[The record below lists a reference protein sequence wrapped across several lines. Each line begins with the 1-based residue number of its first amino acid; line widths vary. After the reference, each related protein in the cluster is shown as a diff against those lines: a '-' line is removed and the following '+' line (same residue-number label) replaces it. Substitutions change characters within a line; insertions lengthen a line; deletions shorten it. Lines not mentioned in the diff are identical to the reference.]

1 MKCLVTGAT
10 GFIGS
15 ALNKRLVRE
24 GHSVKAMIHKK
35 KPKYMDDTVHYILAD
50 ITNPASLKSIID
62 DIDVVFHCAAL
73 VRDYGPKKDFFKI
86 NVEGTKIL
94 ANLCKNNIERF
105 IFLSHIQYESKR
117 PSSYYTLS
125 KIQAENYLLKKYKD
139 EKFPSVIIRPGNVYG
154 PGATIW
160 VLRPVQAIKSNRI
173 TLINGGKGIFHHTY
187 IDNILDVLMA
197 AMQNHNA
204 IGESFDV
211 TDGDHSITY
220 GTYFNDL
227 AKLIG
232 KQPITKNYSKNTVLF
247 YARLMMVMHTLFRI
261 KPLITPTAVD
271 IFTNNKKISIE
282 KAKQLL
288 GYEPKINYDEG
299 MKQIRKWLQDEGLI

>member
-35 KPKYMDDTVHYILAD
+35 KPKYMDDAVHYILAD

-105 IFLSHIQYESKR
+105 IFLSHIQYESER
-117 PSSYYTLS
+117 SSSYYTLS
-125 KIQAENYLLKKYKD
+125 KIQAENYLLKKYND

-211 TDGDHSITY
+211 TD
-220 GTYFNDL
+220 
-227 AKLIG
+227 
-232 KQPITKNYSKNTVLF
+232 
-247 YARLMMVMHTLFRI
+247 
-261 KPLITPTAVD
+261 
-271 IFTNNKKISIE
+271 
-282 KAKQLL
+282 
-288 GYEPKINYDEG
+288 
-299 MKQIRKWLQDEGLI
+299 